1 LPGDHG
7 PDSARVAGVG
17 DVDPIRELERRA
29 GEPFRS
35 VGLDAIADDAPP
47 DAAELTVAVDDGRI
61 LVVDDP
67 TPPGHGRPAAW
78 LWVGVA
84 DGDLLIEQVSVDPA
98 HRGKRLGTGL
108 VSLAIDHARHRGFP
122 GVSLTSFLEVP
133 WNGPLYRRL
142 GFHPVPDDALGPDLA
157 AIRAAERAAG
167 LDVAPRSAF
176 RLVF

>member
-1 LPGDHG
+1 
-7 PDSARVAGVG
+7 
-17 DVDPIRELERRA
+17 
-29 GEPFRS
+29 
-35 VGLDAIADDAPP
+35 VGLDAVADDAPP
-47 DAAELTVAVDDGRI
+47 EAGELAGAVSAGRI

-67 TPPGHGRPAAW
+67 DSPGRRRLSAW

-84 DGDLLIEQVSVDPA
+84 DGDLLIEQVSVDPV

-108 VSLAIDHARHRGFP
+108 VSLAVDHARHRGFP
-122 GVSLTSFLEVP
+122 GVSLTSFVDVP

-142 GFHPVPDDALGPDLA
+142 GFRPVHDDALGPDLT

-176 RLVF
+176 RLEF